1 MKIVGIVVYAV
12 IAAYL
17 VIFAVNNMQAVQLKL
32 FFNSTEY
39 NMPLF
44 LLAMLLLFTGFL
56 LGILVMAFG
65 HISSSSKIKKL
76 GKQAKEYQNEIIRL
90 KNIAIS
96 GENPENDHEKTITD
110 VEVKNQNNVDADI
123 KNILR

>member
-1 MKIVGIVVYAV
+1 MKIVGIIFYAI

-17 VIFAVNNMQAVQLKL
+17 VIFAVNNMQTVQLKL
-32 FFNSTEY
+32 FFNSAQY

-44 LLAMLLLFTGFL
+44 LLSMLLLFAGFL
-56 LGILVMAFG
+56 LGIIIMAFAN
-65 HISSSSKIKKL
+65 ISSGSKIKKL
-76 GKQAKEYQNEIIRL
+76 EKQSKEYQTEITRL

-96 GENPENDHEKTITD
+96 GENTEIAKIDTKTET
-110 VEVKNQNNVDADI
+110 ESKNQNNVDADI